1 MTPHH
6 PICIHAVS
14 GEPLF
19 MPWILYGL
27 TVAAAFY
34 WAGYRQGARIA
45 RQQVTAQVAANLD
58 RLLSTTRYQ

>member
-1 MTPHH
+1 
-6 PICIHAVS
+6 
-14 GEPLF
+14 